1 MCVSVKAIRRRIKRS
16 TLAQVKR
23 PHGTVDVLL
32 SADQAQPATDQSTDQ
47 PLLVARVENEIQ
59 FLREKLGGVS
69 GAEMGGAERAGFLP
83 WGIICFLQFCR
94 RLRSANATRVANS
107 ATGLPFREQESFRA

>member
-1 MCVSVKAIRRRIKRS
+1 MGVSVKDIRRRIKRS

-59 FLREKLGGVS
+59 FSRENLPS
-69 GAEMGGAERAGFLP
+69 GMLNMTETMRAIHC
-83 WGIICFLQFCR
+83 IIP
-94 RLRSANATRVANS
+94 A
-107 ATGLPFREQESFRA
+107 G